1 MRELERSATLVTR
14 RVRVGMSRGIAWL
27 LIAVMVAIAGCGGGP
42 APIDGNNGNDGNG
55 GNGGNNNGGTTAT
68 HFAGD
73 ANAPEVATV
82 TGYVDRTAIGGE
94 GLTVL
99 SAYQQSA
106 ALSATDSFR
115 TQVSDEGPQLLF
127 ALDQNSVLRGLTL
140 TVPATAGASSR
151 AAPQFDADS
160 TAMGLL
166 FLTPGILDTDP
177 EGAAEVIAELKGYGT
192 FSTLSRYLAT
202 KLPTQTLADLVANDG
217 HLSDLLSDC
226 YSQWCNY
233 HAPAA
238 PEALA
243 RDINDYAV
251 KLRVEGP
258 SSWSRFKV
266 PGAGTGGTTWNPGK
280 PYDVDVFME
289 NHGMRWVNIHRHPVG
304 TDGGYLDWEAVADGI
319 YSMPGAV
326 PLSIGSLLTWTQFQ
340 EAKGLDS
347 RDTTGV
353 SCLEYWIRGPGFA
366 AATEP
371 LPEDIPESTMDAWGI
386 SIVLYVFLPIIAV
399 ISGISNARF
408 LDCGEKLPLACTDL
422 YQNIANS
429 RNFMDILNN
438 LRTFIGNFNWK
449 SATRAVVQIVLT
461 GIALI
466 GVEGVEVLLA
476 IFCVGMSAAA
486 ISELAALIIAVLS
499 VIGGALHAI
508 NMGTVVY
515 HWATM
520 PHADV
525 FRVYIDGTLDVTVS
539 GARGAVLR
547 PAFAT

>member
-1 MRELERSATLVTR
+1 MTR

-27 LIAVMVAIAGCGGGP
+27 LIAVMVGIAGCGGGP
-42 APIDGNNGNDGNG
+42 APVDGNNDNH
-55 GNGGNNNGGTTAT
+55 GNGGNNGGDPTAT
-68 HFAGD
+68 HFAD
-73 ANAPEVATV
+73 DPNAPEVVTV

-106 ALSATDSFR
+106 ALSATGSFR
-115 TQVSDEGPQLLF
+115 TQVSGEGPQLLF
-127 ALDQNSVLRGLTL
+127 ALDQNRTLRGLAV
-140 TVPATAGASSR
+140 TVSATAGASSR

-177 EGAAEVIAELKGYGT
+177 EGAAKVIAELKGYGT

-202 KLPTQTLADLVANDG
+202 KLPTEALADLVANDE

-226 YSQWCNY
+226 YSQWCDY

-243 RDINDYAV
+243 RDINDYDV

-258 SSWSRFKV
+258 SPWSRFKV

-280 PYDVDVFME
+280 PRDVDVFME
-289 NHGMRWVNIHRHPVG
+289 NHGMRWVNIHRHPVD
-304 TDGGYLDWEAVADGI
+304 TDGEYLDWETVADGI
-319 YSMPGAV
+319 NSMPGAV

-347 RDTTGV
+347 RDTKGI

-371 LPEDIPESTMDAWGI
+371 LPDDIPESTMDAWGI
-386 SIVLYVFLPIIAV
+386 SIVLYVFFPIIAV

-408 LDCGEKLPLACTDL
+408 LAGGDKLPLTCTDL
-422 YQNIANS
+422 YKSIASS
-429 RNFMDILNN
+429 RNFMDMLNN
-438 LRTFIGNFNWK
+438 LRTFIGHFNWK

-461 GIALI
+461 GISLI
-466 GVEGVEVLLA
+466 GAEGVEALLA
-476 IFCVGMSAAA
+476 IVCVGMSAAA
-486 ISELAALIIAVLS
+486 ASDLAALIIAVLS
-499 VIGGALHAI
+499 VIGGALHVA
-508 NMGTVVY
+508 NVGTVVY

-539 GARGAVLR
+539 GARGAMLR